1 MEWNGEGM
9 WHELRRG
16 NVHTTFLVGKP
27 ARKIPLGRPGHR
39 MDYSGSGQRH
49 VGALLVNMATNLP
62 VP

>member
-1 MEWNGEGM
+1 M
-9 WHELRRG
+9 
-16 NVHTTFLVGKP
+16 FLVGKP
-27 ARKIPLGRPGHR
+27 ARKIPLGRPGQT

>member
-1 MEWNGEGM
+1 M